1 MLKITLLFSSKKLAA
16 PTLAG
21 LQEYKKRLSQSCQL
35 DWKTGVEP
43 PAGENGR
50 RPGESSPIGQVQVL
64 SIQLDRTGPACTS
77 PELARQI
84 QTWMASGTSQL
95 EFYVGGQEKGAGLFC
110 DTLSLS
116 PVALSSNTAGLLIT
130 EQIYRAFRI
139 LEGKSYHK

>member
-1 MLKITLLFSSKKLAA
+1 MLKITLLFTKKKLAA

-43 PAGENGR
+43 PAGEPSPH
-50 RPGESSPIGQVQVL
+50 PGENSPIGQAQIL
-64 SIQLDRTGPACTS
+64 SFLLDRTGPACTS

-95 EFYVGGQEKGAGLFC
+95 VFYVGVQEKGPGSLC

>member
-43 PAGENGR
+43 PA
-50 RPGESSPIGQVQVL
+50 ESDTSSFDSSK
-64 SIQLDRTGPACTS
+64 SIQSQVMPIFLDRTGSSCTS

-95 EFYVGGQEKGAGLFC
+95 VFYVGVQKRDRVPFA
-110 DTLSLS
+110 TPS
-116 PVALSSNTAGLLIT
+116 
-130 EQIYRAFRI
+130 RFR
-139 LEGKSYHK
+139 LWL

>member
-1 MLKITLLFSSKKLAA
+1 MLKVTLLFTSKKLAA

-43 PAGENGR
+43 PADSGVSSR
-50 RPGESSPIGQVQVL
+50 ESRSTSQAQVL
-64 SIQLDRTGPACTS
+64 SIQLDRTGPSCTS

-95 EFYVGGQEKGAGLFC
+95 VFYVGVQEKGPGPFC

-116 PVALSSNTAGLLIT
+116 PVALSSNTAGLLIA

>member
-1 MLKITLLFSSKKLAA
+1 MLKITLLFACKKLAA

-43 PAGENGR
+43 PA
-50 RPGESSPIGQVQVL
+50 ESDTSSFDSSK
-64 SIQLDRTGPACTS
+64 SIQSQVMPIFLDRTGPACTS

-95 EFYVGGQEKGAGLFC
+95 VFYVGVQKKGPGPFC

-116 PVALSSNTAGLLIT
+116 PVALSSNTAGLLIA